1 MADDVKLT
9 GDEPV
14 GAKSH
19 KEEHGLDELYREVI
33 FEHYRRP
40 HNKHPI
46 ADAQIVTKGNNPVCG
61 DRVTVYAKVS
71 PDGRIEDIGFDG
83 KGCAICIASSSLMTE
98 AVRGKTLAEA
108 GQISDHFKAMMRNEV
123 PFEAPGDLPDME
135 ALEGVRKFSVR
146 VKCATLSWT
155 TLKNGIV
162 EYQAGHGDSET
173 EERCDVP

>member
-1 MADDVKLT
+1 MTEDIKLT

-40 HNKHPI
+40 HNKHAI

-71 PDGRIEDIGFDG
+71 PDGRI
-83 KGCAICIASSSLMTE
+83 AVAAVHRPLSNMASK
-98 AVRGKTLAEA
+98 RP
-108 GQISDHFKAMMRNEV
+108 R
-123 PFEAPGDLPDME
+123 
-135 ALEGVRKFSVR
+135 SVR
-146 VKCATLSWT
+146 NASKGRPSTMSCSTRCRSFSQMRKLSPD
-155 TLKNGIV
+155 V
-162 EYQAGHGDSET
+162 VAAGLRIGPVLRGCREI
-173 EERCDVP
+173 RC